1 MRQKRL
7 PENYDLMHARYPQP
21 AWNLR
26 DATVMLVIAGLH
38 VIAIW
43 WLTHGKPPP
52 APPQEVVLQVSM
64 VKPPD
69 EPTPP
74 EPPKIQRVQP
84 KTSQKVTQ
92 QVMQDLPPVITD
104 IPIADPIPEPPPP
117 PSTPA
122 PVPTS
127 KSSTAGNYLII
138 KQQFKPIYPR
148 RALRDGIQ
156 GTVTLLIHVDENG
169 VPTKVEVVKS
179 SGNFDLDNAARNAAM
194 KSTFVPQMQ
203 NGVAVKAQGLQDIVF
218 KLDEG

>member
-1 MRQKRL
+1 MHTRYRQ
-7 PENYDLMHARYPQP
+7 PVWTPQ
-21 AWNLR
+21 
-26 DATVMLVIAGLH
+26 DAAIMLLIVGLH
-38 VIAIW
+38 VVAIW
-43 WLTHGKPPP
+43 CLTHSSPPP
-52 APPQEVVLQVSM
+52 APPQEVILQVSM

-84 KTSQKVTQ
+84 KTTQKVTQ
-92 QVMQDLPPVITD
+92 QVMQDLPPVITN
-104 IPIADPIPEPPPP
+104 IPVAEPIPEPPPP
-117 PSTPA
+117 PAAPA
-122 PVPTS
+122 PAPTS
-127 KSSTAGNYLII
+127 KSSTASNYLVI

-148 RALRDGIQ
+148 RALREGIQ

-179 SGNFDLDNAARNAAM
+179 SGYFDLDYAARNAAM